1 MKKKTKRV
9 NISKA
14 TAILGESKA
23 LYSPSIIRE
32 NDVLKAELKVET
44 WNGNP
49 EAIASSVVSD
59 VKLHFADERAID
71 RAINELSALKKLFDD
86 TKKAVLTLNEVNHLV
101 NSIK

>member
-9 NISKA
+9 SISQA

-23 LYSPSIIRE
+23 LYRPSIIRE
-32 NDVLKAELKVET
+32 SETLKAELRVET
-44 WNGNP
+44 WDGHP
-49 EAIASSVVSD
+49 DVSSSSLISD

-86 TKKAVLTLNEVNHLV
+86 TKKAVLTLKEVNHLI